1 MALVRSPRMRAAERR
16 EQLLD
21 VTLDLVVERGFHAV
35 TIEAVAQAAGVTRPI
50 VYKQFT
56 HLSGLVVALIDRE
69 EDRAIS
75 QLARAIPD
83 IPGDRDPDDL
93 LVEGLQLYLEAVQEA
108 PKTWQL
114 ILLPPEGVPAI
125 FAERT
130 NRTRRNVLRQLEKLV
145 AWGIKRRGGPTNL
158 DSELFARLLMEMAE
172 DSARLILTLPEKFT
186 IERIVSFARTL
197 MGAGERGAHPRLR
210 WCMLR
215 ERNFLTDIA
224 SEDPD
229 AHRSL
234 IAPGRGSTDRP
245 GRDRVRFRDRDDS
258 RAAVPAAGAPQRP
271 LGRPW
276 PRRRLLRARRADPQL
291 GRASRGGGHWLVA
304 DRAVRRH
311 L

>member
-21 VTLDLVVERGFHAV
+21 MTLDLVVERGFHAV

-56 HLSGLVVALIDRE
+56 DLRGLVRALIDRE

-75 QLARAIPD
+75 QLARAIPG

-93 LVEGLQLYLEAVQEA
+93 LVEGLQLFLEAVQEA
-108 PKTWQL
+108 PKTWRL

-145 AWGIKRRGGPTNL
+145 AWGIQRRGGPAGL

-172 DSARLILTLPEKFT
+172 DSARLTLTQPEKFT
-186 IERIVSFARTL
+186 IERIVAFARTL
-197 MGAGERGAHPRLR
+197 MGAVQRG
-210 WCMLR
+210 
-215 ERNFLTDIA
+215 
-224 SEDPD
+224 
-229 AHRSL
+229 
-234 IAPGRGSTDRP
+234 
-245 GRDRVRFRDRDDS
+245 V
-258 RAAVPAAGAPQRP
+258 
-271 LGRPW
+271 
-276 PRRRLLRARRADPQL
+276 
-291 GRASRGGGHWLVA
+291 VA
-304 DRAVRRH
+304 TK
-311 L
+311 